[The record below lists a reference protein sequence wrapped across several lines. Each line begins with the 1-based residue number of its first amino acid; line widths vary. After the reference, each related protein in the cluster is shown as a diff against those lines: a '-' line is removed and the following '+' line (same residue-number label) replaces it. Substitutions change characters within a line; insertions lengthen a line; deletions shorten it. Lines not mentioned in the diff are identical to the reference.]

1 MSSIFTRAN
10 NLVMPKENKTVF
22 VLGDFNI
29 DLLKYEKHS
38 STNEFLDLLSSH
50 IFLPYILHPT
60 RIHGL
65 SRTLINDIF
74 SNQYNKQ
81 AISDNLKLTISDHL
95 PQFLFVPSI
104 FSDLTSSKS
113 NIYNKEWSK
122 FSKEYF
128 VLDYFEKDWD
138 SILNLTR
145 NDIDSWLNNFLMNMN
160 ELLDK

>member
-10 NLVMPKENKTVF
+10 DLVIPKENKTVF

-29 DLLKYEKHS
+29 DLLKYGKHNP
-38 STNEFLDLLSSH
+38 TNEFPDLPSSH
-50 IFLPYILHPT
+50 MFLPYILHPT
-60 RIHGL
+60 RIHGQ
-65 SRTLINDIF
+65 SRTLINNIF

-95 PQFLFVPSI
+95 PQFLFVPPI
-104 FSDLTSSKS
+104 FSDLTSFKS